1 MDITIIITFCV
12 LLLIAYIFD
21 LTSSKSKIP
30 TVLLLLVLGWLVHE
44 LTNLIDI
51 TIPDFNPVLPV
62 LGTIGLVLIVLE
74 GSLELELNSSKTG
87 IIRKSFIGAS
97 LHLFFLAFSLAFVFN
112 YFGDYSFKTSLTNAI
127 PFCVV
132 SSAIA
137 IPTVRY
143 LKSSNKEFIIYES
156 SLSDIMGVLFF
167 NFITLNNNFDLKSF
181 GMFGVQ
187 LLSITII
194 SLVSIAVI
202 SFLLNRIEH
211 HIKFVPIILLI
222 MLIYAVTEKFHL
234 PALIFILLFGLVL
247 VNIEL
252 LKRFKWI
259 EIFRPDELGQ
269 EVQRFKELVVEGTF
283 LVRSLFFLL
292 FGYLIETADVINVS
306 TLKWSVGISF
316 FIYVFRAVQL
326 KISGL
331 PMIPLLFIA
340 PRGLITIL
348 LFLSITES
356 QRILQIDR
364 SLIIQVIVITAVM
377 MTVGLMMDKKNRPI
391 TLPVTLK
398 KTLAVKKRA
407 HK

>member
-1 MDITIIITFCV
+1 
-12 LLLIAYIFD
+12 
-21 LTSSKSKIP
+21 
-30 TVLLLLVLGWLVHE
+30 
-44 LTNLIDI
+44 
-51 TIPDFNPVLPV
+51 
-62 LGTIGLVLIVLE
+62 
-74 GSLELELNSSKTG
+74 
-87 IIRKSFIGAS
+87 